1 MTVFNT
7 FWKVINKYK
16 GTIILFTVMLVT
28 FGGINTTS
36 NNSTVDF
43 TNSKPDIIIVN
54 NSGNNDLTKNL
65 ISYLEK
71 NTNVKDVKNTEE
83 ARNDALFYREVN
95 YIIYIPKDYQKD
107 VLSGKTPEID
117 IKTVGD
123 YTSSLAEMLL
133 TRYLK
138 IQSIYAKN
146 ISTEQELITVINKN
160 LSKTSEVTIT
170 SKVDRAKTS
179 RVSRYFNFA
188 SYSAMFIIIFVICMV
203 LSSFHTKTIK
213 KRTIISSM
221 NYKTHN
227 KYLLRAS
234 FIYSIIVW
242 LLFMLLGTILFSNT
256 ILSLR
261 GLVYAINLLIFIFTS
276 LTLALLLSTLIDN
289 KDAVNGIVNVI
300 SLGSAFLCGAFIP
313 TEWLPEAVIKISRIF
328 PTYWYVNSNDL
339 LASLQT
345 INMTSLNQ
353 VIINMIVMLVF
364 ALIFIIINNLVSKK
378 KQIVG

>member
-71 NTNVKDVKNTEE
+71 NTNVKDVKKTEE

-261 GLVYAINLLIFIFTS
+261 GLVYALNLFIFIFTS

>member
-107 VLSGKTPEID
+107 VLSGKTPVID
-117 IKTVGD
+117 SKTVGD

-146 ISTEQELITVINKN
+146 ISTEQELITAINKN

-261 GLVYAINLLIFIFTS
+261 GLVYALNLFIFIFTS

-313 TEWLPEAVIKISRIF
+313 TEWLPETVIKISRIF

-364 ALIFIIINNLVSKK
+364 ALIFIIINNIVSKK

>member
-123 YTSSLAEMLL
+123 YNSSLAEMLL

-146 ISTEQELITVINKN
+146 ISTEQELITAINKN

-203 LSSFHTKTIK
+203 LSSFNTKTIK

-261 GLVYAINLLIFIFTS
+261 GLVYALNLFIFIFTS
-276 LTLALLLSTLIDN
+276 LTLALLLSALIDN

-313 TEWLPEAVIKISRIF
+313 TEWLPETVIKISRIF

>member
-95 YIIYIPKDYQKD
+95 YIVYIPKDYQKD
-107 VLSGKTPEID
+107 VLSGKTPVID

-146 ISTEQELITVINKN
+146 ISTEQELITAINKN

-170 SKVDRAKTS
+170 SKVDTTKTS

-203 LSSFHTKTIK
+203 LSSFHAKAIK

-242 LLFMLLGTILFSNT
+242 LLFMLLGTIHFSNT

-261 GLVYAINLLIFIFTS
+261 GLVYALNLFIFIFTS

-313 TEWLPEAVIKISRIF
+313 TEWLPETVVKISRIF

>member
-261 GLVYAINLLIFIFTS
+261 GLVYALNLFIFIFTS

-378 KQIVG
+378 KQKVG

>member
-16 GTIILFTVMLVT
+16 GTIILFTVMLIA

-65 ISYLEK
+65 ISYLKK
-71 NTNVKDVKNTEE
+71 NTNVKNIKNTEE

-146 ISTEQELITVINKN
+146 ISTEQELITAINKN

-170 SKVDRAKTS
+170 SKVDTAKTS

-203 LSSFHTKTIK
+203 LSSFHAKTIK

-313 TEWLPEAVIKISRIF
+313 TEWLPETVIKISRIF

-345 INMTSLNQ
+345 INITSLNQ

>member
-146 ISTEQELITVINKN
+146 ISTEQDLITAINKN
-160 LSKTSEVTIT
+160 LSKTSEVAIT
-170 SKVDRAKTS
+170 SKVDTAKTS

-203 LSSFHTKTIK
+203 LSSFHAKAIK

-242 LLFMLLGTILFSNT
+242 LLFMLLGTIHFSNT

-261 GLVYAINLLIFIFTS
+261 GLVYALNLFIFIFTS

-313 TEWLPEAVIKISRIF
+313 TEWLPETVVKISRIF

>member
-54 NSGNNDLTKNL
+54 NSGNNALTKNL
-65 ISYLEK
+65 ISYLKK
-71 NTNVKDVKNTEE
+71 NTNVKDVKNNEE

-146 ISTEQELITVINKN
+146 ISTEQELITAINKN

-170 SKVDRAKTS
+170 SKVDTAKTS

-188 SYSAMFIIIFVICMV
+188 SYSAMFIIIFIVCMV
-203 LSSFHTKTIK
+203 LSSFHAKTIK

-261 GLVYAINLLIFIFTS
+261 GLVYALNLFIFIFTS

-313 TEWLPEAVIKISRIF
+313 TEWLPETVIKISRIF

-378 KQIVG
+378 KQRVG

>member
-1 MTVFNT
+1 MTVFNA

-16 GTIILFTVMLVT
+16 GTIILFTIMLVA

-54 NSGNNDLTKNL
+54 NSGNNALTKNL
-65 ISYLEK
+65 ISYLKK
-71 NTNVKDVKNTEE
+71 NTNVKNIKNTEE

-95 YIIYIPKDYQKD
+95 YIVYIPKDYQKD
-107 VLSGKTPEID
+107 VLSGKTPVID

-170 SKVDRAKTS
+170 SKVDTTKTS

-203 LSSFHTKTIK
+203 LSSFHAKAIK

-234 FIYSIIVW
+234 FVYSIIVW

-313 TEWLPEAVIKISRIF
+313 TEWLPETVIKISHIF

-364 ALIFIIINNLVSKK
+364 ALIFIIINNIVSKK

>member
-71 NTNVKDVKNTEE
+71 STNVKDVKNTEE

-123 YTSSLAEMLL
+123 YNSSLAEMLL

-261 GLVYAINLLIFIFTS
+261 GLVYALNLFIFIFTS

>member
-43 TNSKPDIIIVN
+43 TNSKPDIIMVN

-261 GLVYAINLLIFIFTS
+261 GLVYALNLFIFIFTS

>member
-36 NNSTVDF
+36 NSSSVDF

-71 NTNVKDVKNTEE
+71 NTNVKDVENNEE

-117 IKTVGD
+117 IKTVGG

-146 ISTEQELITVINKN
+146 ISTEQELITAINKN

-170 SKVDRAKTS
+170 SKVDTAKTS

-234 FIYSIIVW
+234 FVYSIIVW

-313 TEWLPEAVIKISRIF
+313 TEWLPETVIKISRIF

-345 INMTSLNQ
+345 INITSLNQ

-378 KQIVG
+378 KQRVG

>member
-146 ISTEQELITVINKN
+146 ISTEQELITAINKN
-160 LSKTSEVTIT
+160 LSKTSEVAIT
-170 SKVDRAKTS
+170 SKVDTAKTS
-179 RVSRYFNFA
+179 KVSRYFNFA

-203 LSSFHTKTIK
+203 LSSFHAKAIK

-242 LLFMLLGTILFSNT
+242 LLFMLLGTIHFSNT

-261 GLVYAINLLIFIFTS
+261 GLVYALNLFIFIFTS

-313 TEWLPEAVIKISRIF
+313 TEWLPETVVKISRIF

>member
-107 VLSGKTPEID
+107 VLSGKTPVID

-146 ISTEQELITVINKN
+146 ISTEQELITAINKN

-261 GLVYAINLLIFIFTS
+261 GLVYALNLFIFIFTS

-289 KDAVNGIVNVI
+289 KDAINGIVNVI

-313 TEWLPEAVIKISRIF
+313 TEWLPETVIKISRIF

>member
-146 ISTEQELITVINKN
+146 ISAEQELITVINKN

>member
-16 GTIILFTVMLVT
+16 GTIILFTGMLVT
-28 FGGINTTS
+28 FGGINKTS
-36 NNSTVDF
+36 SNSTLDF

-54 NSGNNDLTKNL
+54 NSGNNALTKNL
-65 ISYLEK
+65 ISYLKK
-71 NTNVKDVKNTEE
+71 NTNVKNIKNTEE

-95 YIIYIPKDYQKD
+95 YIVYIPKDYQKD
-107 VLSGKTPEID
+107 VLSGKTPVID

-170 SKVDRAKTS
+170 SKVDTTKTS

-203 LSSFHTKTIK
+203 LSSFHAKAIK

-234 FIYSIIVW
+234 FVYSIIVW

-289 KDAVNGIVNVI
+289 KDAINGIVNVI

-313 TEWLPEAVIKISRIF
+313 TEWLPESVITISRIF

-364 ALIFIIINNLVSKK
+364 ALIFIIINNIVSKK

>member
-36 NNSTVDF
+36 SNSTVDF

-54 NSGNNDLTKNL
+54 NSGNNALTKNL
-65 ISYLEK
+65 ISYLKK
-71 NTNVKDVKNTEE
+71 NTNVKNIKNTEE

-95 YIIYIPKDYQKD
+95 YIVYIPKDYQKD
-107 VLSGKTPEID
+107 VLSGKTPVID

-170 SKVDRAKTS
+170 SKVDTTKTS

-203 LSSFHTKTIK
+203 LSSFHAKAIK

-234 FIYSIIVW
+234 FVYSIIVW

-289 KDAVNGIVNVI
+289 KDAINGIVNVI

-313 TEWLPEAVIKISRIF
+313 TEWLPESVITISRIF

-364 ALIFIIINNLVSKK
+364 ALIFIIINNIVSKK

>member
-54 NSGNNDLTKNL
+54 NAGNNDLTKNL

-146 ISTEQELITVINKN
+146 ISTEQELITAINKN

-170 SKVDRAKTS
+170 SKVDTAKTS

-234 FIYSIIVW
+234 FVYSIIVW

-313 TEWLPEAVIKISRIF
+313 TEWLPETVIKISRIF

-378 KQIVG
+378 KQRVG

>member
-1 MTVFNT
+1 MTVFNA

-16 GTIILFTVMLVT
+16 GTIILFTIMLVA

-54 NSGNNDLTKNL
+54 NSGNNALTKNL
-65 ISYLEK
+65 ISYLKK
-71 NTNVKDVKNTEE
+71 NTNVKNIKNTEE

-95 YIIYIPKDYQKD
+95 YIVYIPKDYQKD
-107 VLSGKTPEID
+107 VLSGKTPVID

-170 SKVDRAKTS
+170 SKVDTTKTS

-203 LSSFHTKTIK
+203 LSSFHAKAIK

-234 FIYSIIVW
+234 FVYSIIVW

-313 TEWLPEAVIKISRIF
+313 TEWLPETVIKISRIF

-364 ALIFIIINNLVSKK
+364 ALIFIIINNIVSKK

>member
-123 YTSSLAEMLL
+123 YNSSLAEMLL

-146 ISTEQELITVINKN
+146 ISTEQELITAINKN

-234 FIYSIIVW
+234 FVYSIIVW

-261 GLVYAINLLIFIFTS
+261 GLVYALNLFIFIFTS

-313 TEWLPEAVIKISRIF
+313 TEWLPETVIKTSRIF

>member
-36 NNSTVDF
+36 SNSTVDF

-54 NSGNNDLTKNL
+54 NSGNNALTKNL
-65 ISYLEK
+65 ISYLKK
-71 NTNVKDVKNTEE
+71 NTNVKNIKNTEE

-95 YIIYIPKDYQKD
+95 YIVYIPKDYQKD
-107 VLSGKTPEID
+107 VLSGKTPVID

-170 SKVDRAKTS
+170 SKVDTTKTS

-203 LSSFHTKTIK
+203 LSSFHAKAIK

-242 LLFMLLGTILFSNT
+242 FLFMLLGTILFSNT

-289 KDAVNGIVNVI
+289 KDAINGIVNVI

-313 TEWLPEAVIKISRIF
+313 TEWLPESVITISRIF

-364 ALIFIIINNLVSKK
+364 ALIFIIINNIVSKK

>member
-95 YIIYIPKDYQKD
+95 YIVYIPKDYQKD
-107 VLSGKTPEID
+107 VLSGKTPVID

-146 ISTEQELITVINKN
+146 ISTEQELITAINKN
-160 LSKTSEVTIT
+160 LSKTSEVAIT
-170 SKVDRAKTS
+170 SKVDTAKTS
-179 RVSRYFNFA
+179 KVSRYFNFA

-203 LSSFHTKTIK
+203 LSSFHAKAIK

-242 LLFMLLGTILFSNT
+242 LLFMLLGTIHFSNT

-261 GLVYAINLLIFIFTS
+261 GLVYALNLFIFIFTS

-289 KDAVNGIVNVI
+289 KDTVNGIVNVI

-313 TEWLPEAVIKISRIF
+313 TEWLPETVVKISRIF

>member
-36 NNSTVDF
+36 SNSTVDF

-146 ISTEQELITVINKN
+146 ISTEQELITAINKN

-261 GLVYAINLLIFIFTS
+261 GLVYALNLFIFIFTS

-313 TEWLPEAVIKISRIF
+313 TEWLPETVIKISRIF

>member
-1 MTVFNT
+1 MTVFNA

-16 GTIILFTVMLVT
+16 GTIILFTIMLVA

-54 NSGNNDLTKNL
+54 NSGNNVLTKNL
-65 ISYLEK
+65 ISYLKK
-71 NTNVKDVKNTEE
+71 NTNVKNIKNTEE

-95 YIIYIPKDYQKD
+95 YIVYIPKDYQKE
-107 VLSGKTPEID
+107 VLSGKTPVID

-170 SKVDRAKTS
+170 SKVDTTKTS

-203 LSSFHTKTIK
+203 LSSFHAKAIK

-313 TEWLPEAVIKISRIF
+313 TEWLPETVIKISRIF

>member
-1 MTVFNT
+1 MTVFNA

-16 GTIILFTVMLVT
+16 GTIILFTIMLVA

-54 NSGNNDLTKNL
+54 NSGNNALTKNL
-65 ISYLEK
+65 ISYLKK
-71 NTNVKDVKNTEE
+71 NTNVKNIKNTEE

-95 YIIYIPKDYQKD
+95 YIVYIPKDYQKD
-107 VLSGKTPEID
+107 VLSGKTPVID

-160 LSKTSEVTIT
+160 LSKTSEVTMT
-170 SKVDRAKTS
+170 SKVDTTKTS

-203 LSSFHTKTIK
+203 LSSFHAKAIK

-234 FIYSIIVW
+234 FVYSIIVW

-289 KDAVNGIVNVI
+289 KDAINGIVNVI

-313 TEWLPEAVIKISRIF
+313 TEWLPESVITISRIF

-339 LASLQT
+339 LTNLQS
-345 INMTSLNQ
+345 INMTSLKPILINMLV
-353 VIINMIVMLVF
+353 VIIFSV
-364 ALIFIIINNLVSKK
+364 AFIILNNLVAKK
-378 KQIVG
+378 KQKVG

>member
-71 NTNVKDVKNTEE
+71 NTNVKDVKNNEE

-146 ISTEQELITVINKN
+146 ISTEQELITAINKN

-170 SKVDRAKTS
+170 SKVDTAKTS

-234 FIYSIIVW
+234 FVYSIIVW

-313 TEWLPEAVIKISRIF
+313 TEWLPETVIKISRIF

>member
-1 MTVFNT
+1 MTVFNA

-36 NNSTVDF
+36 SNSTVDF

-54 NSGNNDLTKNL
+54 NSGNNALTKNL
-65 ISYLEK
+65 ISYLKK
-71 NTNVKDVKNTEE
+71 NTNVKNIKNTEE

-95 YIIYIPKDYQKD
+95 YIVYIPKNYQKD
-107 VLSGKTPEID
+107 VLSGKTPVID

-170 SKVDRAKTS
+170 SKVDTTKTS

-203 LSSFHTKTIK
+203 LSSFHAKAIK

-234 FIYSIIVW
+234 FVYSIIVW

-313 TEWLPEAVIKISRIF
+313 TEWLPETVIKISRIF

-364 ALIFIIINNLVSKK
+364 ALIFIIINNIVSKK

>member
-123 YTSSLAEMLL
+123 YNSSLAEMLL

-146 ISTEQELITVINKN
+146 ISTEQELITAINKN

-261 GLVYAINLLIFIFTS
+261 GLVYALNLFIFIFTS

>member
-203 LSSFHTKTIK
+203 LSSFHAKAIK

-261 GLVYAINLLIFIFTS
+261 GLVYALNLFIFIFTS

-313 TEWLPEAVIKISRIF
+313 TEWLPETVIKISRIF

-378 KQIVG
+378 KQRVG

>member
-1 MTVFNT
+1 MTVFNA

-36 NNSTVDF
+36 SNSTVDF

-54 NSGNNDLTKNL
+54 NSGNNALTKNL
-65 ISYLEK
+65 ISYLKK
-71 NTNVKDVKNTEE
+71 NTNVKNIKNTEE

-95 YIIYIPKDYQKD
+95 YIVYIPKDYQKD
-107 VLSGKTPEID
+107 VLSGKTPVID

-170 SKVDRAKTS
+170 SKVDTTKTS

-203 LSSFHTKTIK
+203 LSSFHAKAIK

-242 LLFMLLGTILFSNT
+242 FLFMLLGTILFSNT

-313 TEWLPEAVIKISRIF
+313 TEWLPETVIKISRIF

-364 ALIFIIINNLVSKK
+364 ALIFIIINNIVSKK

>member
-203 LSSFHTKTIK
+203 LSSFNTKTIK

-261 GLVYAINLLIFIFTS
+261 GLVYALNLFIFIFTS

-313 TEWLPEAVIKISRIF
+313 TEWLPETVIKISRIF

-364 ALIFIIINNLVSKK
+364 ALIFTIINNLVSKK